1 MQAATEQ
8 SMHFRAIKQQELANM
23 IAKIATTIYDN
34 PQSEPYQGKA
44 PLMPAT
50 IKNNQELLVY
60 FARMGIFGDGARA
73 DYYLTASINPSL
85 AASFPDDG
93 VSGLIGL
100 AETRREELKIAQ
112 PTAPQSG
119 SLNNIKSENKPYG
132 ADPYSYRR
140 KPVYSADY
148 LKSFLKGAYRGIEKS
163 VREAFVKIRKVYQSS
178 HDVLRRK
185 KTYNG
190 RDAQSAKAN
199 AISLDSYRAAKN
211 QRQYLPPHSSLDLEE
226 RVA

>member
-1 MQAATEQ
+1 MQAAKEQ
-8 SMHFRAIKQQELANM
+8 SMHFRVIKQKELARM
-23 IAKIATTIYDN
+23 IARIATTNYAN
-34 PQSEPYQGKA
+34 QQSEPYQGKP
-44 PLMPAT
+44 PLIPAT
-50 IKNNQELLVY
+50 IRAYEELNSY
-60 FARMGIFGDGARA
+60 FAKMGVFGDGARA

-93 VSGLIGL
+93 VSGLFGL

-112 PTAPQSG
+112 PTARQSNAV
-119 SLNNIKSENKPYG
+119 NNIKSENKPYG

-148 LKSFLKGAYRGIEKS
+148 LKSALKGAYKGIEKS
-163 VREAFVKIRKVYQSS
+163 VREAFAKVRRVYQSGQR
-178 HDVLRRK
+178 VLRGK

-190 RDAQSAKAN
+190 SDDPSIKTN
-199 AISLDSYRAAKN
+199 PIPLISYRAARN
-211 QRQYLPPHSSLDLEE
+211 QRQYIPPHSSLDLEE